1 MERIY
6 TPKAGAIIPLVFI
19 GEKTMSDLKKIVVS
33 AAELL
38 PDLFGVNDTVHK
50 KGSIRNEV
58 TEYDLLIQ
66 DYIINTIKKEYPNAV
81 FLGEEGGKEA
91 EDTNNL
97 LFVIDPIDGTTNFVN
112 NCKFSCISIAML
124 RSGEVVEA
132 VVYNPYLKD
141 MFFAKKNE
149 GAWLNDQKL
158 QIEDT
163 RLKESI
169 VGYSNCP
176 YDEEITDFTFAFGKM
191 LYKKSLDFRRMGASA
206 LEICYAACGRYQ
218 LYCEMILYP
227 WDYLAASL
235 IVEEAGGVISDC
247 SGGKLKINKRCSVVA
262 GCPTAHHEVLEMYKD
277 FMQQKGNDIKVKT
290 SIND

>member
-1 MERIY
+1 
-6 TPKAGAIIPLVFI
+6 
-19 GEKTMSDLKKIVVS
+19 MSDLRKIVLS

-38 PDLFGVNDTVHK
+38 PDLFGGNDVVHK

-81 FLGEEGGKEA
+81 FLGEEGGKET
-91 EDTNNL
+91 EDTNNI

-124 RSGEVVEA
+124 RSDEILEA

-149 GAWLNDQKL
+149 GAWLNNQKL
-158 QIEDT
+158 QIEDK

-176 YDEEITDFTFAFGKM
+176 YDEEITDFSIKYFPFYDEDWLDYEFSDVSEENFESLQAII
-191 LYKKSLDFRRMGASA
+191 KKVFR
-206 LEICYAACGRYQ
+206 
-218 LYCEMILYP
+218 
-227 WDYLAASL
+227 
-235 IVEEAGGVISDC
+235 
-247 SGGKLKINKRCSVVA
+247 
-262 GCPTAHHEVLEMYKD
+262 VLERNGINYKE
-277 FMQQKGNDIKVKT
+277 
-290 SIND
+290 SAE

>member
-1 MERIY
+1 
-6 TPKAGAIIPLVFI
+6 
-19 GEKTMSDLKKIVVS
+19 MSDLRKIVLS

-38 PDLFGVNDTVHK
+38 PDLFGGNDVVHK

-81 FLGEEGGKEA
+81 FLGEEGGKET
-91 EDTNNL
+91 EDTNNI

-112 NCKFSCISIAML
+112 NCKFSCISITML
-124 RSGEVVEA
+124 RSDEILEA

-149 GAWLNDQKL
+149 GAWLNNQKL
-158 QIEDT
+158 QIEDK

-176 YDEEITDFTFAFGKM
+176 YDEEITDFTFAFGKK

-235 IVEEAGGVISDC
+235 IVEEAGGVVTDWN
-247 SGGKLKINKRCSVVA
+247 GEKLRIDRRCSVAA
-262 GCPTAHHEVLEMYKD
+262 GCPSAHHEALEMYKE
-277 FMQQKGNDIKVKT
+277 FIQQTSYCSIVNT
-290 SIND
+290 SINK